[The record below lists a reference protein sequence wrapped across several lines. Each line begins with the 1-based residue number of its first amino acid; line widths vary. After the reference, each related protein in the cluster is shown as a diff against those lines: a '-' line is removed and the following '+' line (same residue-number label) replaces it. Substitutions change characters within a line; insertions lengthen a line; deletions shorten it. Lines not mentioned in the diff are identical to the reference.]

1 MMRFLDARYFS
12 LPFSMRLVIA
22 LAAVLVI
29 GLIAYRKRQ
38 LNLSGVV
45 AAVVMGAAATV
56 MGGFTS
62 LSLYLFFL
70 ISAAVIGK
78 LSKRIRGLDRI
89 HKKGGRR
96 DAVQV
101 LANGGAALAAMMI
114 HAFDSSPVYLAVFTA
129 CLAEACSD
137 TWASEIGVLSKSEPV
152 SILTFTK
159 VPKGLSGG
167 VSLLGTCSAMLSSI
181 LYGIFAFSC
190 YDGIN
195 LSLVMVVIFSSFAG
209 VMTDSVLG
217 ATLQAHFYDE
227 KEDIITEHSRDRE
240 GNALKLVRGLRFMD
254 NDMVNLTSN
263 IITFLLASFF
273 GFLTV

>member
-78 LSKRIRGLDRI
+78 LSKKIRGLDRI

-101 LANGGAALAAMMI
+101 LANGGAALAAMLI

-240 GNALKLVRGLRFMD
+240 WNALKLVRGLRFMD

>member
-101 LANGGAALAAMMI
+101 LANGGAALAAMLI

-167 VSLLGTCSAMLSSI
+167 VSLLGTCSAMLSSV

-263 IITFLLASFF
+263 IITFVLASFF

>member
-101 LANGGAALAAMMI
+101 LANGGAALAAMLI
-114 HAFDSSPVYLAVFTA
+114 HAFDSNPVYLAVFTA

-167 VSLLGTCSAMLSSI
+167 VSLLGTCSAMLSSV

>member
-29 GLIAYRKRQ
+29 GLIAYWKRQ

-78 LSKRIRGLDRI
+78 LSKRIRGLERI

-101 LANGGAALAAMMI
+101 LANGGAALAAMLI

-263 IITFLLASFF
+263 IITFVLASLF

>member
-29 GLIAYRKRQ
+29 GLIAYWKRQ

-101 LANGGAALAAMMI
+101 LANGGAALAAMLI

>member
-1 MMRFLDARYFS
+1 MMRFLDVRYFS

-29 GLIAYRKRQ
+29 GLIAYWKRQ

-56 MGGFTS
+56 MGGFSS

-101 LANGGAALAAMMI
+101 LANGGAALAAMLI

>member
-101 LANGGAALAAMMI
+101 LANGGAALAAMLI
-114 HAFDSSPVYLAVFTA
+114 HAFDSNPVYLAVFTA

-263 IITFLLASFF
+263 IITFLLASLF

>member
-1 MMRFLDARYFS
+1 MMRFLDVRYFS

-29 GLIAYRKRQ
+29 GLIAYWKRQ

-78 LSKRIRGLDRI
+78 LSKKIRGLERI

-101 LANGGAALAAMMI
+101 LANGGAALAAMLI

>member
-1 MMRFLDARYFS
+1 MMRFLDVRYFS

-29 GLIAYRKRQ
+29 GLIAYWKRQ

-78 LSKRIRGLDRI
+78 LSKKIRGLDRI

-101 LANGGAALAAMMI
+101 LANGGAALAAMLI

-263 IITFLLASFF
+263 IITFVLASLF

>member
-1 MMRFLDARYFS
+1 MMRFLDVRYFS

-29 GLIAYRKRQ
+29 GLIAYWKRQ

-101 LANGGAALAAMMI
+101 LANGGAALAAMLI

-209 VMTDSVLG
+209 VMADSVLG

-263 IITFLLASFF
+263 IITFVLASLF

>member
-101 LANGGAALAAMMI
+101 LANGGAALAAMLI

-167 VSLLGTCSAMLSSI
+167 VSLLGTCSAMLSSV

-227 KEDIITEHSRDRE
+227 KEDIITEHSRDRK

-263 IITFLLASFF
+263 IITFVLASFF

>member
-29 GLIAYRKRQ
+29 GLIAYWKRQ

-101 LANGGAALAAMMI
+101 LANGGAALAAMLI

-137 TWASEIGVLSKSEPV
+137 TWASEIGVLSKNEPV

>member
-29 GLIAYRKRQ
+29 GLIAYWKRQ

-101 LANGGAALAAMMI
+101 LANGGAALAAMLI

-263 IITFLLASFF
+263 IITFVLASLF

>member
-1 MMRFLDARYFS
+1 MMRFLDVRYFS

-29 GLIAYRKRQ
+29 GLIAYWKRQ

-101 LANGGAALAAMMI
+101 LANGGAALAAMLI

-263 IITFLLASFF
+263 IITFVLASLF

>member
-1 MMRFLDARYFS
+1 MMRFLDVRYFS

-29 GLIAYRKRQ
+29 GLIAYWKRQ

>member
-1 MMRFLDARYFS
+1 MMRFLDVRYFS

-29 GLIAYRKRQ
+29 GLIAYWKRQ

-101 LANGGAALAAMMI
+101 LANGGAALAAMLI

-137 TWASEIGVLSKSEPV
+137 TWASEIGVLSKNEPV

>member
-1 MMRFLDARYFS
+1 MMRFLDVRYFS

-29 GLIAYRKRQ
+29 GLIAYWKRQ

-78 LSKRIRGLDRI
+78 LSKRIRGLERI

-101 LANGGAALAAMMI
+101 LANGGAALAAMLI

-263 IITFLLASFF
+263 IITFVLASLF

>member
-1 MMRFLDARYFS
+1 MMRFLDVRYFS

-29 GLIAYRKRQ
+29 GLIAYWKRQ

-56 MGGFTS
+56 MGGFSS

-101 LANGGAALAAMMI
+101 LANGGAALAAMLI

-227 KEDIITEHSRDRE
+227 KEDIITEHSRDGE

-263 IITFLLASFF
+263 IITFVLASLF

>member
-1 MMRFLDARYFS
+1 MMRFLDVRYFS

-29 GLIAYRKRQ
+29 GLIAYWKRQ

-101 LANGGAALAAMMI
+101 LANGGAALAAMLI

>member
-29 GLIAYRKRQ
+29 GLIAYWKRQ

-101 LANGGAALAAMMI
+101 LANGGAALAAMLI

-137 TWASEIGVLSKSEPV
+137 TWASEIGVLSKNEPV

-209 VMTDSVLG
+209 VMADSVLG

-263 IITFLLASFF
+263 IITFVLASLF

>member
-12 LPFSMRLVIA
+12 LPFSLRLVIA
-22 LAAVLVI
+22 LAVVLVI
-29 GLIAYRKRQ
+29 GFIAYRKRQ
-38 LNLSGVV
+38 LNLSGVI
-45 AAVVMGAAATV
+45 AAVVMGMAATL

-78 LSKRIRGLDRI
+78 LSKKIRGLERI

-101 LANGGAALAAMMI
+101 LANGGAALAAMLI

>member
-1 MMRFLDARYFS
+1 MMRFLDVRYFS

-29 GLIAYRKRQ
+29 GLIAYWKRQ

-101 LANGGAALAAMMI
+101 LANGGAALAAMLI

-263 IITFLLASFF
+263 IITFVLASAL
-273 GFLTV
+273 GSLVV

>member
-12 LPFSMRLVIA
+12 LPFSLRLVIA
-22 LAAVLVI
+22 LAVVLII
-29 GLIAYRKRQ
+29 GFIAYRKRQ
-38 LNLSGVV
+38 LNLSGVI
-45 AAVVMGAAATV
+45 AAVVMGMAATL

-101 LANGGAALAAMMI
+101 LANGGAALAAMLI
-114 HAFDSSPVYLAVFTA
+114 HAFDSNPVYLAVFTA

-263 IITFLLASFF
+263 IITFVLASAL
-273 GFLTV
+273 GSLIV

>member
-78 LSKRIRGLDRI
+78 LSKKIRGLDRI

-101 LANGGAALAAMMI
+101 LANGGAALAAMLI

>member
-78 LSKRIRGLDRI
+78 LSKRIRGLERI

-101 LANGGAALAAMMI
+101 LANGGAALAAMLI

-263 IITFLLASFF
+263 IITFLLASLF

>member
-12 LPFSMRLVIA
+12 LPFSLRLVIA
-22 LAAVLVI
+22 LAVVLVI
-29 GLIAYRKRQ
+29 GFIAYRKRQ
-38 LNLSGVV
+38 LNLSGVI
-45 AAVVMGAAATV
+45 AAVVMGMAATL

-78 LSKRIRGLDRI
+78 LSKKIRGLERI

-101 LANGGAALAAMMI
+101 LANGGAALAAMLI
-114 HAFDSSPVYLAVFTA
+114 HAFDSSPLYLAVFAA

-167 VSLLGTCSAMLSSI
+167 VSLLGTCSAMLSSV

-190 YDGIN
+190 YDGIG

-209 VMTDSVLG
+209 VMIDSVLG
-217 ATLQAHFYDE
+217 ATVQAHFYDD

-240 GNALKLVRGLRFMD
+240 GNALKLVRGIRFMD

-263 IITFLLASFF
+263 IITFVLASAL
-273 GFLTV
+273 GSLIV

>member
-1 MMRFLDARYFS
+1 MMRFLDVRYFS

-29 GLIAYRKRQ
+29 GLIAYWKRQ

-101 LANGGAALAAMMI
+101 LANGGAALAAMLI

-263 IITFLLASFF
+263 IITFLLASLF

>member
-101 LANGGAALAAMMI
+101 LANGGAALAAMLI

-209 VMTDSVLG
+209 VMTDSMLG

-263 IITFLLASFF
+263 IITFLLASLF

>member
-29 GLIAYRKRQ
+29 GLIAYWKRQ

>member
-56 MGGFTS
+56 MGGFSS

-101 LANGGAALAAMMI
+101 LANGGAALAAMLI

>member
-78 LSKRIRGLDRI
+78 LSKKIRGLDRI

-101 LANGGAALAAMMI
+101 LANGGAALAAMLI

-227 KEDIITEHSRDRE
+227 EEDIITEHSRDRE

-263 IITFLLASFF
+263 IITFLLASLF

>member
-12 LPFSMRLVIA
+12 LPFSLRLVIA
-22 LAAVLVI
+22 LAVVLAI
-29 GLIAYRKRQ
+29 GFIAYRKRQ
-38 LNLSGVV
+38 LNLSGVI
-45 AAVVMGAAATV
+45 AAVVMGMAATL

-78 LSKRIRGLDRI
+78 LSKRIRGLERI

-101 LANGGAALAAMMI
+101 LANGGAALAAMLI
-114 HAFDSSPVYLAVFTA
+114 HAFDSSPLYLVVFAA

-167 VSLLGTCSAMLSSI
+167 VSLLGTCSAMLSSV

-190 YDGIN
+190 YDGID

-209 VMTDSVLG
+209 VMIDSVLG
-217 ATLQAHFYDE
+217 ATVQAHFYDD

-263 IITFLLASFF
+263 IITFVLASAL
-273 GFLTV
+273 GSLVV

>member
-1 MMRFLDARYFS
+1 MMRFLDVRYFS

-29 GLIAYRKRQ
+29 GLIAYWKRQ

-78 LSKRIRGLDRI
+78 LSKKIRGLDRI

-101 LANGGAALAAMMI
+101 LANGGAALAAMLI

-137 TWASEIGVLSKSEPV
+137 TWASEIGVLSKNEPV

>member
-29 GLIAYRKRQ
+29 GLIAYWKRQ

-78 LSKRIRGLDRI
+78 LSKRIRGLERI

-101 LANGGAALAAMMI
+101 LANGGAALAAMLI

-137 TWASEIGVLSKSEPV
+137 TWASEIGVLSKNEPV

-209 VMTDSVLG
+209 VMADSVLG

-263 IITFLLASFF
+263 IITFVLASLF